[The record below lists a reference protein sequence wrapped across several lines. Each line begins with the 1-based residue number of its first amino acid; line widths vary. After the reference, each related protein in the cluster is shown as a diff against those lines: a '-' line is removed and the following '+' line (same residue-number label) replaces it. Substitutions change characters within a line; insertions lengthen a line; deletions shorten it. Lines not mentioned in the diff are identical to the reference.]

1 MLMRSEPPSKAQH
14 YREEARRIRL
24 AAARSTNDNTRQ
36 QILDVADQYDAL
48 AESLEHEPRS

>member
-36 QILDVADQYDAL
+36 QLSNVADRYDRL
-48 AESLEHEPRS
+48 AESLEREPRG